1 MKKLF
6 IKFRN
11 ESITIIK
18 ADDYYLRYEDK
29 VVVVEKNEHNLFF
42 NFNEI
47 MYMGWVEDITDEI
60 EYGENYNG
68 EF

>member
-1 MKKLF
+1 MVKVKNLF

-47 MYMGWVEDITDEI
+47 SYMGWVEDITDESNM
-60 EYGENYNG
+60 EKVK
-68 EF
+68 

>member
-1 MKKLF
+1 MKDLF

-18 ADDYYLRYEDK
+18 AYDYYLRYEDK
-29 VVVVEKNEHNLFF
+29 VVTVEKNEHNLFF

-47 MYMGWVEDITDEI
+47 MYMGWVEDITDESNM
-60 EYGENYNG
+60 EK
-68 EF
+68 FK

>member
-1 MKKLF
+1 MVKVKNLF

-18 ADDYYLRYEDK
+18 VDDYYLRYEDK
-29 VVVVEKNEHNLFF
+29 VVIVQKNGNNLLF

-47 MYMGWVEDITDEI
+47 AYMGWVEDITDESNM
-60 EYGENYNG
+60 EK
-68 EF
+68 FK